1 MIASR
6 LIKEEILPLKMTD
19 TFREAFSRMS
29 EYKVSHF
36 PVVEEGKLLGVV
48 SEIDVENHENP
59 DDRLSNDI
67 IHFDNL
73 HVNEFQ
79 YIIDVLKLSSNRKLS
94 LIPVIDEKAT
104 YIGSITQ
111 NDIVVFFADSMS
123 VNNPGGVIILEVS
136 DADYQLTEIA
146 SIVESNNAK
155 ILSTYILSG
164 KDSTIFEVIIKI
176 SKLDLNA
183 ILQTFERFKYNVVA
197 SFGQDKYY
205 SDLKDNYDSL
215 IKYLNI

>member
-111 NDIVVFFADSMS
+111 NDIVVFFAESMS

-136 DADYQLTEIA
+136 GADYQLTEIA
-146 SIVESNNAK
+146 SIVESNDAK